1 MNQAPPSRLPL
12 IGITADS
19 SGCEQT
25 GSKTNQEGLYS
36 LASRYCDAVENA
48 GGLPIIIPHSRSR
61 TQIHSLLT
69 RIDGLLISGG
79 GFDIDPAYYDEQ
91 PIARLGK
98 INSQRT
104 FTELE
109 SIAFGLDRDLP
120 MLGICGGAQAI
131 NVALGGS
138 LYQDIATQLPAAQK
152 HQQEE
157 CSDENGHVVEV
168 MRGTLLYKICDR
180 RTLGVNTTHHQAIRN
195 LGEGLAINATAPDGV
210 IEGIE
215 SKKHSFV
222 LGLQWHPELLA
233 QSEAVQRKIFSSFVL
248 ACRRLHSGTSPGRR
262 SL

>member
-1 MNQAPPSRLPL
+1 MSPALPSRLPL

-25 GSKTNQEGLYS
+25 GSKTKREGFYS
-36 LASRYCDAVENA
+36 LASRYCDAIENA

-61 TQIHSLLT
+61 TQIHHLLR

-79 GFDIDPAYYDEQ
+79 GFDIDPAYYCEQ
-91 PIARLGK
+91 PIAKLGK
-98 INSQRT
+98 INPERT

-109 SIAFGLDRDLP
+109 AIGFALDRDLP

-138 LYQDIATQLPAAQK
+138 LYQDIPTQCPAALK

-157 CSDENGHVVEV
+157 RSPNYGHVVEV
-168 MRGTLLYKICDR
+168 ARGTLLYKICR
-180 RTLGVNTTHHQAIRN
+180 RRRLKVNTTHHQAICKT
-195 LGEGLAINATAPDGV
+195 GEGIAINAIAPDGL

-215 SKKHSFV
+215 SRNHSFV
-222 LGLQWHPELLA
+222 LGLQWHPEVLA
-233 QSEAVQRKIFSSFVL
+233 HTEVLQRKIFSSFVS
-248 ACRRLHSGTSPGRR
+248 ACGRLRRAF
-262 SL
+262 